1 MSIDFD
7 PKSAYL
13 EYIKQNQVEIS
24 ETATRQLTQILDDCQ
39 WEQPQTALDW
49 NNLAVAALVA
59 AESCDDNS
67 LTHGL
72 YAEIASDAVQAGAEL
87 ESHPL
92 CTVHLALL
100 NCMLGNYSEAA
111 RIAFSAFIN
120 NLQPAYTE
128 AEIKPGIIYI
138 PPLTRTHITNGRSEQ
153 LQRVL
158 NTDNGYTQA
167 LLMLTEVLCRTQI
180 ALDNP
185 TGLRLLHLMN
195 QLMPDLI
202 FPNIRLGVYSIG
214 NQELEGLIY
223 LHRAGEL
230 ALDHPTILQA
240 LFLAYRDLERA
251 DSAAHW
257 QKIGRDYGKQR
268 IDKLPWRWTELP
280 IDSPFTYIPLTSAAS
295 LKEHHNIAIAVAASL
310 SSPTT
315 RCLLAEGDW
324 FERELEFWRQY
335 LQPGMTVIDIGASVG
350 VYTFSAAGI
359 VGKNGAVYAIE
370 PFSLAVDCLNQT
382 CLVNQIENVK
392 VFKNAVSDHYGT
404 ANLLLQS
411 ASELNYLA
419 SGHEPIDSTMEIEEV
434 ICITLDSF
442 VEQVGIDRV
451 EVIKISTEGNELS
464 VLVGCEQILNK
475 FAPMI
480 IYTSYTSNG
489 INLEAAQYLLD
500 RGYELFRYQP
510 YLQQLIPL
518 TTEAD
523 FAEVMKAIA
532 IPK

>member
-13 EYIKQNQVEIS
+13 NYIKQNQVEIS
-24 ETATRQLTQILDDCQ
+24 ETATRQLTQILDSCE

-59 AESCDDNS
+59 AESCDNS

-72 YAEIASDAVQAGAEL
+72 YAEIAFDAVQAGAEL
-87 ESHPL
+87 EQHPL
-92 CTVHLALL
+92 CAVHLALL

-128 AEIKPGIIYI
+128 AEIKPGIVYI

-153 LQRVL
+153 LQRVM
-158 NTDNGYTQA
+158 NANDGYTQA

-202 FPNIRLGVYSIG
+202 FPNIRLGIYSIG

-240 LFLAYRDLERA
+240 LFLAYRDLDRA
-251 DSAAHW
+251 DAANHW
-257 QKIGRDYGKQR
+257 QKIGRDYGNQR
-268 IDKLPWRWTELP
+268 LDKLPWRWTELNVE
-280 IDSPFTYIPLTSAAS
+280 SLFTYIPFASAIS
-295 LKEHHNIAIAVAASL
+295 PTNHHNISIAVSASL

-359 VGKNGAVYAIE
+359 VGKSGMVYAIE
-370 PFSLAVDCLNQT
+370 PFSTAVDCLNQT

-404 ANLLLQS
+404 SHLLLQS

-419 SGHEPIDSTMEIEEV
+419 SGTEIIDSTIEAEEV
-434 ICITLDSF
+434 ISITLDSF

-451 EVIKISTEGNELS
+451 EVIKISTEGSELA

-489 INLEAAQYLLD
+489 INLEAAQYLID
-500 RGYELFRYQP
+500 KGYDLFRYQP

-518 TTEAD
+518 ATEAD
-523 FAEVMKAIA
+523 FAEVMKVIA
-532 IPK
+532 IPR